1 MKLLVTGASG
11 LLGSKLCELAIRQ
24 GIHVYSAYNR
34 HRPSKGIPVEFD
46 LSEKTKVG
54 HVVERIKPEAVV
66 HAAALTNVDKCEAEK
81 HLSWKI
87 NVEGTEVVAKACKKN
102 HAFLLYVST
111 DYVFDGEKGMY
122 SEKDVTNP
130 INYYGYTKQKGEEA
144 VENSVSEFCIARTSV
159 IYGTAPAT
167 GRTNFALWLLDKLG
181 REEPVKIVNDQSNSP
196 TLNINLA
203 SMILEILESRLTG
216 TFHLAGATR
225 LTRYQYATALARQFE
240 MDVGLIEPV
249 SSDEISWTA
258 KRPKDS
264 SLNVKKAMQTLAN
277 KPLEIQAALGRMKR
291 CWDIQS
297 G

>member
-1 MKLLVTGASG
+1 M
-11 LLGSKLCELAIRQ
+11 
-24 GIHVYSAYNR
+24 
-34 HRPSKGIPVEFD
+34 
-46 LSEKTKVG
+46 
-54 HVVERIKPEAVV
+54 
-66 HAAALTNVDKCEAEK
+66 
-81 HLSWKI
+81 
-87 NVEGTEVVAKACKKN
+87 
-102 HAFLLYVST
+102 
-111 DYVFDGEKGMY
+111 
-122 SEKDVTNP
+122 
-130 INYYGYTKQKGEEA
+130 
-144 VENSVSEFCIARTSV
+144 
-159 IYGTAPAT
+159 
-167 GRTNFALWLLDKLG
+167 
-181 REEPVKIVNDQSNSP
+181 KIVNDQSNSP